1 MPSIDQINYQISIEQ
16 VKMRLAWTDLFV
28 FLFAFLPQ
36 MSIDYLSIIEIFIP
50 DIKSRVSSIGF
61 FQFIVMLLVAV
72 MGILL
77 WYVVSRYFI
86 LKRIHKLYIEKTD
99 RLEQE
104 LSNLQRASTTTNYT
118 VNITVAPQI
127 TNTQ

>member
-1 MPSIDQINYQISIEQ
+1 
-16 VKMRLAWTDLFV
+16 
-28 FLFAFLPQ
+28 

>member
-16 VKMRLAWTDLFV
+16 VKIRLAWTDLFV